1 MPEPQ
6 RPHAAHLRLGRIS
19 LPGQVYVL
27 TMVTRNRQSVFR
39 DFACARTV
47 VRVLREHDRR
57 GVARTLC
64 FVVMPDHVHWM
75 MELGTVCDLGEA
87 VRTLKSLVS
96 RRIGRPVFQKG
107 FYDHAVRDDE
117 DLRTLARYLVA
128 NPVRAGLVERV
139 NDYPHWDAVWLDGE

>member
-75 MELGTVCDLGEA
+75 MGLGTVCDLGEA

-96 RRIGRPVFQKG
+96 RRIGRPVFQK
-107 FYDHAVRDDE
+107 AETSARSLSE
-117 DLRTLARYLVA
+117 KPRWQASMLASPPTSRPPMALGW
-128 NPVRAGLVERV
+128 PVIELEKQ
-139 NDYPHWDAVWLDGE
+139 